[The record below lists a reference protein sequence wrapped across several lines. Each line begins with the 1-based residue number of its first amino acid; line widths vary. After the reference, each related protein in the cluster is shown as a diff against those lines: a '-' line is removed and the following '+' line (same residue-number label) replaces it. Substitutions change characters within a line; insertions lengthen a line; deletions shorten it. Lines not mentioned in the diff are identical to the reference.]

1 MSLPA
6 DPLLIADDTSLVQA
20 PGETAPADQDVVVRG
35 RRQLVLR
42 RLRRNKAAM
51 ASLVV
56 LALMFVAAFLGPTV
70 YQAITGWSYSDQD
83 FRAFLQP
90 TSADNWF
97 GT

>member
-6 DPLLIADDTSLVQA
+6 DPLLIAEDTSLIQA
-20 PGETAPADQDVVVRG
+20 PGESAPADQDVIVRG

-56 LALMFVAAFLGPTV
+56 LALLWIVAFVGSRRPCAGCR
-70 YQAITGWSYSDQD
+70 S
-83 FRAFLQP
+83 RC
-90 TSADNWF
+90 
-97 GT
+97 